1 MRPTVSVYIPTFNR
15 AYYLEQTVQSVLD
28 QTFTDFEIIII
39 DYHSTDNT
47 RKVVND
53 FDDSRIRYVLNQKN
67 LGCVASNNR
76 GLALSIGRYV
86 CNLDSDDLLH
96 PKNLEVKVKLL
107 ETDPRLGLVYS
118 DAAVIDAEGKIIYA
132 SYWKKE
138 GYFPVRGRLNSELV
152 ASCGLVIHQVT
163 TLFRREV
170 IDVVG
175 YQNPHLVM
183 CHDGE
188 YWLRIAGEFEID
200 YIPEVLCSYRDHDD
214 GRHLTELDETIY
226 VERADIVRSITDR
239 YPEIISH
246 LGRRIFIANY
256 LCQGGLLLGKKRDY
270 VGARRLFRDALRECP
285 YHLPAFLWFI
295 NTYVRYGKLSDFEI
309 LKKVLMKALRLMQ

>member
-15 AYYLEQTVQSVLD
+15 AQYLEQTIQSVLD
-28 QTFTDFEIIII
+28 QTFTDFELIII
-39 DYHSTDNT
+39 DDHSTDNT
-47 RKVVND
+47 RELVNRL
-53 FDDSRIRYVLNQKN
+53 DDSRIRYVFNQKN
-67 LGCVASNNR
+67 LGCVASNNK
-76 GLALSIGRYV
+76 GLELSKGRYI

-96 PKNLEVKVKLL
+96 PTNLEVKVKLI
-107 ETDPRLGLVYS
+107 ETDPGLGLVYS
-118 DAAVIDAEGKIIYA
+118 DANVIDAGGKIIIG
-132 SYWKKE
+132 SYWKNE
-138 GYFPVRGRLNSELV
+138 SYFPVRGRLNSELV

-175 YQNPHLVM
+175 RQNPHLVM

-188 YWLRIAGEFEID
+188 YWLRIAGEFKID

-226 VERADIVRSITDR
+226 VERADIVRSITDK
-239 YPEIISH
+239 YPHITSRP
-246 LGRRIFIANY
+246 GRRIFIANY

-270 VGARRLFRDALRECP
+270 VKARQLFRQALRECP
-285 YHLPAFLWFI
+285 YHLPAILWYI
-295 NTYVRYGKLSDFEI
+295 NTYARYNKLSDFVI
-309 LKKVLMKALRLMQ
+309 LKKYLMKVLRFL